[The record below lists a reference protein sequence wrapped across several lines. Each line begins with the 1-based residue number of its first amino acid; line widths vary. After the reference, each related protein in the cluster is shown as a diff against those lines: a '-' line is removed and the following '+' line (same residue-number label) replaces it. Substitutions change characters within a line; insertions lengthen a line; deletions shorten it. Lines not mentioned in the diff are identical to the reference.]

1 MTTLEGIRSI
11 EDLELKDKRVF
22 IRVDFNVP
30 IDKKTGKIT
39 DDERIRAALPTIRYA
54 VEAGARVIL
63 ASHLGRPKNGPA
75 PEFSLEPVGRLL
87 AEITGWEV
95 LLPDDCV
102 GDAAKKV
109 VQDMRPGQ
117 VCLLENVRFHKEET
131 KNDEAF
137 SKQLGDLCDV
147 YVNDAFGSSHRA
159 HSSTHGVA
167 QLKRERG
174 MGYLIKKEIASLGKV
189 LSNPDKPFVAI
200 LGGAKVSDKIGV
212 IESLLGKCQALC
224 IGGAMANT
232 LLAAQGNDMQSSL
245 VEKDELP
252 RARSLLEQAQQ
263 RGVKV
268 MLPTDLVVAS
278 SLDAKEGRVVAVN
291 SVPEGAMALDVGPKT
306 VEAFSRE
313 VLSAKTV
320 VWNGP
325 MGLFENPAFASGT
338 LGVARALTESEA
350 FTVVGGGDSAAA
362 LRAAGEGLID
372 KISHV
377 STGGGA
383 SLELLE
389 GKKLPGIEILRQS

>member
-11 EDLELKDKRVF
+11 EDLELKEKRVF

-30 IDKKTGKIT
+30 IDKKTGRIT
-39 DDERIRAALPTIRYA
+39 DDERVRAALPTIRYA
-54 VEAGARVIL
+54 VEAGAKVIL
-63 ASHLGRPKNGPA
+63 ASHLGRPKKGPA
-75 PEFSLEPVGRLL
+75 PEFSLEPVGKHL
-87 AEITGWEV
+87 AELTEWDV

-102 GDAAKKV
+102 GDAARKV

-117 VCLLENVRFHKEET
+117 VCLLENVRFHAEET
-131 KNDEAF
+131 KNDEGF
-137 SKQLGDLCDV
+137 SRQLGELCDV

-159 HSSTHGVA
+159 HCSTHGLA
-167 QLKRERG
+167 QLKSERG
-174 MGYLIKKEIASLGKV
+174 MGYLIKKEIESLGKV
-189 LSNPDKPFVAI
+189 LADPDKPFVAI

-232 LLAAQGNDMQSSL
+232 LLAAQGHDMQASL
-245 VEKDELP
+245 VEKEELP
-252 RARSLLEQAQQ
+252 RARSLLEQASQ

-268 MLPTDLVVAS
+268 LLPTDVVVGS
-278 SLDAKEGRVVAVN
+278 GVDAAEGKAVPVDG
-291 SVPEGAMALDVGPKT
+291 VPAGTMALDIGPKT
-306 VEAFSRE
+306 VETFSRE
-313 VLSAKTV
+313 VSGARTV

-325 MGLFENPAFASGT
+325 MGLFENPAFAAGT
-338 LGVARALTESEA
+338 LGVARALAASSA

-362 LRAAGEGLID
+362 LRTAGEGLID

-389 GKKLPGIEILRQS
+389 GKKLPGIEVLRQS